1 MVDFSSPRQSTLATP
16 VAAPRGLSA
25 GGPGSGAS
33 AAVALDLSVPAEF
46 DGRRLDWTLSALVA
60 RHGEAPTLS
69 RSELKR
75 WIDAGWI
82 TLNGAEAKPRTPV
95 RGGAAIRV
103 RARREPRFDWQA
115 AQALRLDVAYED
127 GNVIVIDKP
136 AGLVVHPGAGN
147 PRGTLVNGL
156 LHRWPALAQLPRA
169 GLVHRLDKDTS
180 GLMVVAADAPSQL
193 ALIAALGERRVERR
207 YLALVEGRMV
217 ADQRVDL
224 ALGRDRRNRLRQA
237 VRADGRNAVTHISVR
252 QRFAAHTLIEAR
264 LLTGRTHQIRVHCAA
279 IGHPLVGDKRYG
291 ARGVVPPRAAE
302 AEAAAVRG
310 FRRQALHA
318 RHLAFAHPRSGKKL
332 RFGSEPPGD
341 FQELLNAVAA

>member
-1 MVDFSSPRQSTLATP
+1 MDDFSSPLPSAR
-16 VAAPRGLSA
+16 APLA
-25 GGPGSGAS
+25 GGPDSGAS

-60 RHGEAPTLS
+60 RHGEAPALS

-82 TLNGAEAKPRTPV
+82 TLNDAKAKPRTPV

-180 GLMVVAADAPSQL
+180 GLMVVAADASSQL

-207 YLALVEGRMV
+207 YLALVEGRVV

-237 VRADGRNAVTHISVR
+237 VRADGRNAVTHICVR

-291 ARGVVPPRAAE
+291 ARGVVPPQAAE
-302 AEAAAVRG
+302 GAAATVRR

-341 FQELLNAVAA
+341 FQKLLNAVAA